1 MERHVNIPD
10 KERNKSYEVLLAFGG
25 CSQEL
30 ALSAGIADS

>member
-10 KERNKSYEVLLAFGG
+10 KESNKNYELLLAFGG

-30 ALSAGIADS
+30 ALFAWHS